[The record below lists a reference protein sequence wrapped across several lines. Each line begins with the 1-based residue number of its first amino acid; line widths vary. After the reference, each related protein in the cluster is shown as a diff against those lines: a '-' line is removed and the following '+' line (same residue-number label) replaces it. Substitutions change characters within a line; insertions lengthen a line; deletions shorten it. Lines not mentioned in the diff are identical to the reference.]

1 MYVFT
6 IKARN
11 QCQCCSVVLMALFVV
26 LDACVCVFVSS
37 VNYLHNWQYL
47 SIVDDGNGKYVSLR
61 LVLQWKFDSAPSSS
75 EVWGAVWRTCVEQF
89 SRRAHFDKTTPGE

>member
-6 IKARN
+6 MSARN
-11 QCQCCSVVLMALFVV
+11 QCQDCSVVLMALFVV
-26 LDACVCVFVSS
+26 LDACVYGGVGVCVCVFVSS

-61 LVLQWKFDSAPSSS
+61 LVLQ
-75 EVWGAVWRTCVEQF
+75 
-89 SRRAHFDKTTPGE
+89 